1 MSDRPHVMPQGS
13 QPGPI
18 ARRSCPDMSRS
29 PVATSMT
36 AVVTKLAIWGGGAVG
51 DDTRFSKLDVPE
63 GRDNAG

>member
-1 MSDRPHVMPQGS
+1 M
-13 QPGPI
+13 
-18 ARRSCPDMSRS
+18 RRA